1 MFREQYK
8 PDERIVTVF
17 GFGLCQLSF
26 LLHFCWIRRKE
37 KKQVEE
43 EEDGGQ
49 NHAGEA
55 VRFLFLARASER
67 ARQSVRERASRA
79 SHKNGIS
86 ERAKQWVT
94 KRNEDN
100 NETIEYRR
108 GHRMRRRVKRL
119 DGSSEREFVFLSS
132 LLLCRILHHRFIS
145 MHQSVREFSPTRE
158 E

>member
-1 MFREQYK
+1 M
-8 PDERIVTVF
+8 
-17 GFGLCQLSF
+17 
-26 LLHFCWIRRKE
+26 
-37 KKQVEE
+37 EE

-119 DGSSEREFVFLSS
+119 DGSFEYEFVLFSS
-132 LLLCRILHHRFIS
+132 LLLCRSIRSFHHHIK
-145 MHQSVREFSPTRE
+145 VEFSPTC
-158 E
+158 

>member
-26 LLHFCWIRRKE
+26 LLHFWIRRKE

-55 VRFLFLARASER
+55 VRFLFLARESER
-67 ARQSVRERASRA
+67 ERQRVRERE
-79 SHKNGIS
+79 SHTHHTNGI
-86 ERAKQWVT
+86 
-94 KRNEDN
+94 
-100 NETIEYRR
+100 
-108 GHRMRRRVKRL
+108 
-119 DGSSEREFVFLSS
+119 
-132 LLLCRILHHRFIS
+132 
-145 MHQSVREFSPTRE
+145 
-158 E
+158 

>member
-8 PDERIVTVF
+8 PDERVVLAF

-55 VRFLFLARASER
+55 VRFLFLDER
-67 ARQSVRERASRA
+67 VRERAS
-79 SHKNGIS
+79 
-86 ERAKQWVT
+86 ERQ
-94 KRNEDN
+94 RE
-100 NETIEYRR
+100 
-108 GHRMRRRVKRL
+108 RVA
-119 DGSSEREFVFLSS
+119 
-132 LLLCRILHHRFIS
+132 RIAQKWYI
-145 MHQSVREFSPTRE
+145 
-158 E
+158 